1 MTSPL
6 RMALQMSGAR
16 SSAEIASGLCG
27 RSFKRGALIARV
39 ELKQIGKRGK
49 SRAGVEIFDA
59 ETGLFDQLPDNFFG
73 QLGIVL
79 KPDRVAHAPLADSL
93 LDRRQ

>member
-1 MTSPL
+1 MRAVFQT
-6 RMALQMSGAR
+6 RR
-16 SSAEIASGLCG
+16 ID
-27 RSFKRGALIARV
+27 RGV

-49 SRAGVEIFDA
+49 SRAGVKIFDA
-59 ETGLFDQLPDNFFG
+59 EIKLFDQLADDFFG

-79 KPDRVAHAPLADSL
+79 KPHGVAHAPLADSL